1 MLVQKETLLLIIVVD
16 LGQRRDG
23 HPSVLRQHRLDLIVQ
38 RVIRDQSL
46 TEELVK
52 VDKVRVRVCVSRL
65 DYV

>member
-1 MLVQKETLLLIIVVD
+1 MLVQEETLLLIIVVD
-16 LGQRRDG
+16 LGQRRDE